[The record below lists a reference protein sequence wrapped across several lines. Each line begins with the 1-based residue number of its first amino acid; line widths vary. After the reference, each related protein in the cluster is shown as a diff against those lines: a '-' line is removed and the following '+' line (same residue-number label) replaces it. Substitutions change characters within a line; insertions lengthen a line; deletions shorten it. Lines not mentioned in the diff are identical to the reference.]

1 VRFLVTR
8 SATLQG
14 WHSRSLG
21 SKPIS
26 QRHYYYFSCRKSS
39 TLFCLALNCS
49 ASCLVQDIEYQ
60 GVNNLQRLTIF
71 TDTMKFHRFN
81 PDTNLLHPSKALF
94 QNPPKKM
101 TTLVLRTLSMLGL
114 TNITI
119 HPTTGNILEANNL
132 TILNLLL
139 LWLGPMNEK
148 RLVRVLMCVQ
158 VSIFVW
164 RRALHISSI
173 YAVAVN

>member
-1 VRFLVTR
+1 
-8 SATLQG
+8 
-14 WHSRSLG
+14 
-21 SKPIS
+21 
-26 QRHYYYFSCRKSS
+26 
-39 TLFCLALNCS
+39 
-49 ASCLVQDIEYQ
+49 
-60 GVNNLQRLTIF
+60 
-71 TDTMKFHRFN
+71 
-81 PDTNLLHPSKALF
+81 
-94 QNPPKKM
+94 M